1 MFFHKQRLI
10 CNVEIFCIL
19 CVAEAMMKM
28 NMTKEEKMMME
39 MERWNMSQLYKRS
52 LPGKF

>member
-1 MFFHKQRLI
+1 MFFHKGRLV
-10 CNVEIFCIL
+10 CNVAIFLIL
-19 CVAEAMMKM
+19 LVAEAMMKM